1 MVKYSSNSIKCIN
14 LKVHKFTRQNI
25 SATKANMIKYRVFIQ
40 DDNNVKQSNVNCRSI
55 QTAVVCKTLD
65 RKTEQKQSKEYQSEI
80 NTHERV
86 LNKNF
91 PKHIEA
97 KETKDIVSLRFC

>member
-1 MVKYSSNSIKCIN
+1 MHKPQSTQIHQTKSLSNKSS
-14 LKVHKFTRQNI
+14 
-25 SATKANMIKYRVFIQ
+25 NMIKYRVFIQ

-65 RKTEQKQSKEYQSEI
+65 RKTEKSKAKSTNP

-91 PKHIEA
+91 PKHTEA